1 MTCSFGD
8 GTGMTTTD
16 GPTSRIYFSQR
27 LRLHYLDWGNH
38 EAPPLILQ
46 HGGRDHCR
54 NWDWVARALR
64 DQWHVIAPDLRG
76 HGDSQWAQDGN
87 YTMAGFIYDL
97 AQLIHQQRLTPV
109 TIIAHS
115 LGAAIALRYAGLY
128 PDAVRRLVA
137 IEGLGLPQKILKAR
151 FEKSIAERMQLWI
164 DEMRGL
170 AARTPRR
177 YASIEDAWKRMQEEN
192 RHLSPEQARHLTE
205 HGVNQNED
213 GTYSWK
219 FDNYVRAWRPYD
231 MTAAET
237 QELWSRITCPT
248 LLIHGTES
256 WATDPREDGRA
267 RFFKNARIEGFERAG
282 HWVHHDRLNDF
293 LALARDFLGPPGTA

>member
-1 MTCSFGD
+1 MLPAATSSDVYQPRRLARERRLETAEGHI
-8 GTGMTTTD
+8 GVTQW
-16 GPTSRIYFSQR
+16 GPADAAPIVMLHGWMDCARGWQLLADCLPEDWPLAAIDWRGYGQSEPRADRYWLPDYLAELECVLQQLWPAGHAGRII
-27 LRLHYLDWGNH
+27 G
-38 EAPPLILQ
+38 
-46 HGGRDHCR
+46 
-54 NWDWVARALR
+54 
-64 DQWHVIAPDLRG
+64 
-76 HGDSQWAQDGN
+76 
-87 YTMAGFIYDL
+87 
-97 AQLIHQQRLTPV
+97 
-109 TIIAHS
+109 HS
-115 LGAAIALRYAGLY
+115 LGGTVGSAYAGIRTQQL
-128 PDAVRRLVA
+128 RWLVNM
-137 IEGLGLPQKILKAR
+137 EGFGLPRLDPKLIPEHLGQWLD
-151 FEKSIAERMQLWI
+151 QL
-164 DEMRGL
+164 RAPPGQ
-170 AARTPRR
+170 RR